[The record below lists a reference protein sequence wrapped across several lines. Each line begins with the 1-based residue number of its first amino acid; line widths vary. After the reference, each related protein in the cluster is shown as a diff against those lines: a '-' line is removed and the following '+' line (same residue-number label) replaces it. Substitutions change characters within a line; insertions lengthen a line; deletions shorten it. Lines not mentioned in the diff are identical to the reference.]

1 MQTDLLETS
10 VNEIADLKAALD
22 EHAIVAVTD
31 SHGKIISVND
41 KFCAISKYSR
51 EELIGQDHRIIN
63 SGHHPKEFIR
73 NLWTTITNGRVWH
86 GDIKN
91 KAKDGSFFW
100 VDTTIVPFLTED
112 GKPRQFIAIRA
123 DITERKRAEAAFRE
137 SEERV
142 RLLLDSTAEAIYG
155 IDVQGNCTFCNAASV
170 RLLGYDNPSDLFGKQ
185 MHRLMHHTRADGT
198 RYPVEECQIYMAFRE
213 GNGSHA
219 DDEVLWRKDG
229 SSFPAEY
236 WSYPMVRDGK
246 PIGSVVTFLDV
257 TERKRADATIR
268 KERDR
273 AQQYLDIADV
283 ILLALDQEGRVTLIN
298 SKGCSM
304 LGWKEQE
311 LIGRDWIDTC
321 LPAKTRDELRAAFR
335 QLIGGTPLHFENPVL
350 TKSGEERMIAWRNT
364 VLRDS
369 AGRITGTLS
378 SGEDVT
384 EHKRAEE
391 ALRRSEARVR
401 RLVESNIIGI
411 GIGTLDGKLLD
422 GNDSFLKLLGY
433 SREELLSGALRW
445 DDITPPEYK
454 DVDHRAVEQL
464 KSTGIAP
471 PWEKEFIRK
480 DGHRVAVLIGVVKV
494 AAEQGDL
501 EAVSIVIDISER
513 KQLEQQLR
521 KAQKMEAVGQ
531 LAGGI
536 AHDFNN
542 LLSVIIGYSEILLGR
557 TDLDAKMHGQCEEI
571 KKAGNRA
578 VSLTRQLLAFS
589 RQQVLTPRV
598 LNLNAIVVETEKMLG
613 RLIGEDIELQTGLDP
628 TLGAV
633 KADPGQI
640 EQIIMNLAVNAR
652 DAMPGGG
659 KLMIETSNTD
669 LDDEYA
675 AHHPPFIAGRYVL
688 LAVTDTGTG
697 MDEETKTHIFEPFF
711 STKEIGK
718 GTGLGLSTV
727 YGVVKQSGG
736 HIWVYSELGHGSVFK
751 IYLPRVDQPVQRS
764 QPSELAPEIHRGTE
778 TVLLV
783 EDEESVRTLTRSL
796 LEEGGYT
803 VIEARSGTH
812 ALEVAGKYS
821 GPIHLL
827 LTDVVMPGMNGREL
841 ARKMVANY
849 PAVTVIYTSG
859 YTGSFS
865 THEHLFDP
873 GVTLIQKPFSRT
885 TLLRKVRDV
894 LDFQK
899 DSEPA
904 YKD

>member
-10 VNEIADLKAALD
+10 INEIADLKAALD

-112 GKPRQFIAIRA
+112 GKPRQYIAIRA

-155 IDVQGNCTFCNAASV
+155 IDVQGNCTFCNAASA
-170 RLLGYDNPSDLFGKQ
+170 RLLGYDNPGDLLGKQ

-213 GNGSHA
+213 GKGSHA

-257 TERKRADATIR
+257 AERKRADATIR

-283 ILLALDQEGRVTLIN
+283 ILLALDHEGRITLIN
-298 SKGCSM
+298 SKGCST

-311 LIGRDWIDTC
+311 LIGRDWVDTC

-335 QLIGGTPLHFENPVL
+335 KLIGGTPLHFENPVL

-364 VLRDS
+364 ILRDGS
-369 AGRITGTLS
+369 GRVIGTLS
-378 SGEDVT
+378 SGEDIT
-384 EHKRAEE
+384 ERKQAEE
-391 ALRRSEARVR
+391 ALRRSEARAR
-401 RLVESNIIGI
+401 RLVESSIIGI
-411 GIGTLDGKLLD
+411 GIGPLDGKLLD
-422 GNDSFLKLLGY
+422 ANDAWLKLLGY
-433 SREELLSGALRW
+433 THEEMLSGTLRW
-445 DDITPPEYK
+445 DKMTPPEYHEI
-454 DVDHRAVEQL
+454 DQRAVDQL
-464 KSTGIAP
+464 TKTGVAL

-480 DGHRVAVLIGVVKV
+480 DGSRVAVLIGV
-494 AAEQGDL
+494 AALESEQGDI
-501 EAVSIVIDISER
+501 EAVSFVVDLSER

-521 KAQKMEAVGQ
+521 KAQKMEAIGQ

-557 TDLDAKMHGQCEEI
+557 TGLDAKMHGQCEEI
-571 KKAGNRA
+571 KRAGNRA
-578 VSLTRQLLAFS
+578 ASLTRQLLAFS
-589 RQQVLTPRV
+589 RQQVLTPTV
-598 LNLNAIVVETEKMLG
+598 LNLNAVVVETEKMLG
-613 RLIGEDIELQTGLDP
+613 RLIGEEIELRTALDP
-628 TLGAV
+628 TLGSV
-633 KADPGQI
+633 KVDPGQV

-659 KLMIETSNTD
+659 KLVIETRSYLINGFM
-669 LDDEYA
+669 
-675 AHHPPFIAGRYVL
+675 PFQ
-688 LAVTDTGTG
+688 
-697 MDEETKTHIFEPFF
+697 MEE
-711 STKEIGK
+711 
-718 GTGLGLSTV
+718 LSIV
-727 YGVVKQSGG
+727 G
-736 HIWVYSELGHGSVFK
+736 
-751 IYLPRVDQPVQRS
+751 
-764 QPSELAPEIHRGTE
+764 
-778 TVLLV
+778 
-783 EDEESVRTLTRSL
+783 
-796 LEEGGYT
+796 
-803 VIEARSGTH
+803 
-812 ALEVAGKYS
+812 
-821 GPIHLL
+821 
-827 LTDVVMPGMNGREL
+827 
-841 ARKMVANY
+841 ARKGFVLR
-849 PAVTVIYTSG
+849 PFCLVTFCSIG
-859 YTGSFS
+859 AACKIFI
-865 THEHLFDP
+865 FM
-873 GVTLIQKPFSRT
+873 R
-885 TLLRKVRDV
+885 
-894 LDFQK
+894 
-899 DSEPA
+899 
-904 YKD
+904 

>member
-112 GKPRQFIAIRA
+112 GKPRQYIAIRA

-155 IDVQGNCTFCNAASV
+155 IDVQGHCTFCNPTSA
-170 RLLGYDNPSDLFGKQ
+170 RLLGYDNPGDLLGKQ

-213 GNGSHA
+213 GKGSHA

-283 ILLALDQEGRVTLIN
+283 ILLALDHEGRITLIN
-298 SKGCSM
+298 SKGCSA
-304 LGWKEQE
+304 LGWNEQE
-311 LIGRDWIDTC
+311 LIGRNWVDTC
-321 LPAKTRDELRAAFR
+321 LPAKARDELRVAFR
-335 QLIGGTPLHFENPVL
+335 KLIGGTPLQLENPVL
-350 TKSGEERMIAWRNT
+350 TKWGEERMIAWRNT
-364 VLRDS
+364 ILRDGS
-369 AGRITGTLS
+369 GRVVGTLS
-378 SGEDVT
+378 SGED
-384 EHKRAEE
+384 
-391 ALRRSEARVR
+391 
-401 RLVESNIIGI
+401 
-411 GIGTLDGKLLD
+411 
-422 GNDSFLKLLGY
+422 
-433 SREELLSGALRW
+433 
-445 DDITPPEYK
+445 IT
-454 DVDHRAVEQL
+454 
-464 KSTGIAP
+464 
-471 PWEKEFIRK
+471 
-480 DGHRVAVLIGVVKV
+480 
-494 AAEQGDL
+494 
-501 EAVSIVIDISER
+501 ER

-521 KAQKMEAVGQ
+521 KAQKMEAIGQ

-557 TDLDAKMHGQCEEI
+557 TGLDAKMHGQCEEI
-571 KKAGNRA
+571 KRAGNRA
-578 VSLTRQLLAFS
+578 ASLTRQLLAFS
-589 RQQVLTPRV
+589 RQQVLTPTV
-598 LNLNAIVVETEKMLG
+598 LNLNAVVVETEKMLG
-613 RLIGEDIELQTGLDP
+613 RLIGEEIELRTALDP
-628 TLGAV
+628 TLGSV
-633 KADPGQI
+633 KVDPGQV

-659 KLMIETSNTD
+659 KLVIETSNTD
-669 LDDEYA
+669 LDEKYA
-675 AHHPPFIAGRYVL
+675 IHHPPFIAGRYVL
-688 LAVTDTGTG
+688 LAVTDTGIG

-711 STKEIGK
+711 TTKEIGK

-736 HIWVYSELGHGSVFK
+736 YIWVYSELGHGSVFK
-751 IYLPRVDQPVQRS
+751 IYLPRVDQPVQQSR
-764 QPSELAPEIHRGTE
+764 PSELAPEINRGTE

-803 VIEARSGTH
+803 VLEASSGIH
-812 ALEVAGKYS
+812 ALEVAGRHS

-827 LTDVVMPGMNGREL
+827 LTDVVMPGMSGREL
-841 ARKMVANY
+841 SQKMIANY
-849 PAVTVIYTSG
+849 PAVKVIYTSG

-865 THEHLFDP
+865 SHEHLFDP
-873 GVTLIQKPFSRT
+873 GAILIQKPFSRT
-885 TLLRKVRDV
+885 SLLRQVHDA

-899 DSEPA
+899 ESEPVC
-904 YKD
+904 KH